1 MNWQLLQRVPALV
14 LLAGGIVLL
23 QSHSMEFW
31 SEQTGS
37 DWLSPV
43 WSLVIELGAIWLW
56 ARGKTLVA
64 CIATM
69 LALGAPLFD
78 LAEPHYSQWQT
89 AKAEAAAN
97 QYQIAQLRTDL
108 TRLEAKQATYLKN
121 SQRRE
126 GWAGLIEK
134 TESQITAARTE
145 LNHAESQTAPA
156 LELAAAY
163 QVGIQILALILVQAL
178 VVLTTRAVFAPLPAT
193 APATDITNTVGGDL
207 SPNIQ
212 QQTTE
217 SAPAVETHGAGRSL
231 GSNPIGTNLDK
242 EPANPK
248 IAAAA
253 QRLTASAS

>member
-1 MNWQLLQRVPALV
+1 MNPVHVKTLAPLTSRAAPAL
-14 LLAGGIVLL
+14 LLAGGVVLL

-31 SEQTGS
+31 ADQTGS

-89 AKAEAAAN
+89 AQAEAAAN
-97 QYQIAQLRTDL
+97 QSEIAQLRTDL

-121 SQRRE
+121 SERRE

-134 TESQITAARTE
+134 TETQISSARTE
-145 LNHAESQTAPA
+145 LNQAESQTQPA
-156 LELAAAY
+156 FELAAAY

-178 VVLTTRAVFAPLPAT
+178 VVLTTRAVFAPLPH
-193 APATDITNTVGGDL
+193 
-207 SPNIQ
+207 

-217 SAPAVETHGAGRSL
+217 SAPAVETQSTGRAQ
-231 GSNPIGTNLDK
+231 GSNPIE
-242 EPANPK
+242 EPRNPK
-248 IAAAA
+248 PINPKPLNPKRAAAA
-253 QRLTASAS
+253 QRLTASAN